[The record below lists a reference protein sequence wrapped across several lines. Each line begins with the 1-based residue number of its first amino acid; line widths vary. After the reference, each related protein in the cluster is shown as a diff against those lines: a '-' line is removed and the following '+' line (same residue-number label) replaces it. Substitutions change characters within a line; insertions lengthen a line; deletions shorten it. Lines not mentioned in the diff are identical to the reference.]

1 LDFSKFPPLAKGGVR
16 GIWVLGAW
24 AISEKTS
31 GIPDILFSYRGAMWG
46 PKAGGHMVRP
56 YHSYSHIYERNSVLK
71 VYWVFCFGASLTM
84 GPNHSLGTIKLD
96 VGRPQLIEPPGKSE
110 AQFSDWRN
118 GSRKTQV
125 IAEKFLAAPGLLS
138 EKQTTLR

>member
-1 LDFSKFPPLAKGGVR
+1 
-16 GIWVLGAW
+16 
-24 AISEKTS
+24 
-31 GIPDILFSYRGAMWG
+31 MWG

-56 YHSYSHIYERNSVLK
+56 YHSYSFFYKPHSVLK
-71 VYWVFCFGASLTM
+71 VFRVFCFGASLTM
-84 GPNHSLGTIKLD
+84 GPNRSLGAIKLE

-110 AQFSDWRN
+110 PQSSDWRN